1 MPGVP
6 GRVGCCL
13 QDTRPCPGTLAQPSP
28 GTGAACHPV
37 TGRQGSGTEQQR
49 SRPQTRMEPRC
60 FSVPTTKLRH
70 QGTARRYLPSPG
82 PKTMSDTASVPSAT
96 HGYGEDT
103 LASWGGGEVPL
114 LPALAGTAG
123 MLRQRAELP
132 ARGLILR
139 CSAEQ
144 GEEEKATA
152 AAKGHRDSLAPNGS
166 NSS

>member
-1 MPGVP
+1 M
-6 GRVGCCL
+6 
-13 QDTRPCPGTLAQPSP
+13 
-28 GTGAACHPV
+28 
-37 TGRQGSGTEQQR
+37 
-49 SRPQTRMEPRC
+49 
-60 FSVPTTKLRH
+60 
-70 QGTARRYLPSPG
+70 
-82 PKTMSDTASVPSAT
+82 
-96 HGYGEDT
+96 
-103 LASWGGGEVPL
+103 PL

-144 GEEEKATA
+144 GEEEKAVA